1 MPRIERGHR
10 SPLLYKADPPP
21 LAIDLDQSRGRTL
34 SYSFFGNRG
43 LGEDWTVERSAHMDV
58 YQTLLQDHQTI
69 QQIFCDIEKTNV
81 SKAKRR
87 ELLFSTLREK
97 LEAHEILEET
107 VFYPEIDKF
116 PIAGELVNAA
126 FEDHAEF
133 DAILQEISELP
144 VDKPE
149 WLERVAELKDLAR
162 SMHE

>member
-1 MPRIERGHR
+1 
-10 SPLLYKADPPP
+10 
-21 LAIDLDQSRGRTL
+21 
-34 SYSFFGNRG
+34 
-43 LGEDWTVERSAHMDV
+43 MDV

-69 QQIFCDIEKTNV
+69 QQILSKIEKTNV
-81 SKAKRR
+81 SEAERR

-116 PIAGELVNAA
+116 PIAGELVNVA
-126 FEDHAEF
+126 FEEHAEF

-149 WLERVAELKDLAR
+149 WLERVAELKDLVQQHIINEENRMFPAAR
-162 SMHE
+162 KELPDSCAEQLGRKIEELKRKDAPDRSLAGTSNRLV